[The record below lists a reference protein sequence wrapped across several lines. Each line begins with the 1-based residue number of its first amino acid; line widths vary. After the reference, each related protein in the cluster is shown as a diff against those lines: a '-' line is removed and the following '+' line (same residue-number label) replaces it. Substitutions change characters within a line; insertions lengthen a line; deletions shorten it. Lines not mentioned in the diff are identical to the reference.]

1 MFYLNP
7 KKCYNLYMKYVI
19 DEVEYNVNIIKKN
32 NKNTYIRIRNNE
44 IYITTN
50 YFVTKSY
57 IKQLLDNNYGTI
69 KKMIEKENK
78 KIEKNNNFYFLGKKY
93 DVIYVNYSDI
103 EISDD
108 KIFVKSE
115 EYLNKWLKKQIEI
128 IFKERLDY
136 IYNLYVEKIP
146 YPKLR
151 IRKMK
156 TRWGVCNRSI
166 NIVTLNS
173 ELIKY
178 GYEQIDYVIVHE
190 LSHFIHFDHSKNFWL
205 QVSKYCKNY
214 KEIRKSL
221 K

>member
-1 MFYLNP
+1 
-7 KKCYNLYMKYVI
+7 MKYVI

-50 YFVTKSY
+50 YFVSKSY
-57 IKQLLDNNYGTI
+57 IKQLLDNNYSII

-93 DVIYVNYSDI
+93 DVIYVNYNDI
-103 EISDD
+103 EISAD

-156 TRWGVCNRSI
+156 TRWGVCNRS
-166 NIVTLNS
+166 NNTVTLNS